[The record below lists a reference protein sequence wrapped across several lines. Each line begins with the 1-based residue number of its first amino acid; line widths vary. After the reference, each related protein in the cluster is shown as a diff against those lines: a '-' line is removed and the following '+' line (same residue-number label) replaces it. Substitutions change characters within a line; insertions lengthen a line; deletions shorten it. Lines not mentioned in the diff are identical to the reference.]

1 MKKNLC
7 LIIALIIFANILFLL
22 PTEAKWY
29 DPETWTRG
37 GETLNPATWQATEPD
52 KKSWEGYILPG
63 IDVFTDQGTGPYE
76 SHQQQHPVL
85 IIARII
91 SIILTFLGISFVG
104 LMIYAG
110 FTWMLAGG
118 NKEKVTKATSIIR
131 GAVIGLAMVLAAY
144 AITTFIYQSFLTR
157 IN

>member
-1 MKKNLC
+1 MGQC
-7 LIIALIIFANILFLL
+7 SDCGLIQLVNPAPAKELL
-22 PTEAKWY
+22 PPY
-29 DPETWTRG
+29 DWITYSEPEG
-37 GETLNPATWQATEPD
+37 HLDDLVD
-52 KKSWEGYILPG
+52 KITSLSG
-63 IDVFTDQGTGPYE
+63 INKD
-76 SHQQQHPVL
+76 S
-85 IIARII
+85 
-91 SIILTFLGISFVG
+91 TFLGISFVG